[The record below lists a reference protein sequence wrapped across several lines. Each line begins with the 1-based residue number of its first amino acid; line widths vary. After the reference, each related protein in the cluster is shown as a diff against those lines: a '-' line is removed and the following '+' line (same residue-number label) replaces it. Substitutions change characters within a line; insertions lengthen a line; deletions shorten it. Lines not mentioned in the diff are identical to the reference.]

1 MPLMLIVAGMAVIGC
16 GETEDYSALE
26 TEYTA
31 AEEAALAAHT
41 EAMEGW
47 NEWNGD
53 LTTVAVADDW
63 DEAHV
68 AAHAAALAKV
78 AEYKTKL
85 DEGQANV
92 DKWKADLEAAKTEG
106 GEAYSTALTNATAWY
121 NEYTTWLNDYKA
133 DWAMYQDAKANA
145 TEGSEPWWF
154 VMYGSPVSMEA
165 AAETGDMDAEK
176 DAAMSVEADDAA
188 AGTDAAD
195 DASDAASDES
205 SN

>member
-1 MPLMLIVAGMAVIGC
+1 MLVVAGMVAVGC

-26 TEYTA
+26 NEYTA
-31 AEEAALAAHT
+31 AEEAALASHT
-41 EAMEGW
+41 DAMNGW
-47 NEWNGD
+47 NEWNSD
-53 LTTVAVADDW
+53 LTTVTVADDW

-68 AAHAAALAKV
+68 AAHAAALAKI

-92 DKWKADLEAAKTEG
+92 DKWKADLEVAKTEG
-106 GEAYSTALTNATAWY
+106 GEAYRTALTSATAWY

-133 DWAMYQDAKANA
+133 DWAMYQDAKAN
-145 TEGSEPWWF
+145 TVEGSEPWWF
-154 VMYGSPVSMEA
+154 VMYGTPVSIDP
-165 AAETGDMDAEK
+165 AAETGDMGAET
-176 DAAMSVEADDAA
+176 DAAKSVEAGDAE
-188 AGTDAAD
+188 AGTEAAD